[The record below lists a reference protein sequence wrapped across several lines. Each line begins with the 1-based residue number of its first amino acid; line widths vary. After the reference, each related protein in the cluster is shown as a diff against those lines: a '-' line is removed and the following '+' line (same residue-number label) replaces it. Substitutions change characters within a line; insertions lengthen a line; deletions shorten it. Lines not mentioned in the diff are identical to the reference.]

1 MKFDKILEYQEVDKE
16 MTAIEQSFFKN
27 EIYKNFTNNQNK
39 LKAAAQKM
47 EKITQEAW
55 ELSQGASKYK
65 EKTENIKKQID
76 ELFSVVDEIEDIS
89 EAEHYIKL
97 INSLSDSLALLE
109 KEAEKDKAHGTKINT
124 EWNEILK
131 IGQDLTKTV
140 KQIKPEYDKI
150 YEDVKR
156 QREEIEKRLKAI
168 AKDVEKEFIDK
179 YIALKKDKK
188 IPAFVKFD
196 SKVHMC
202 SGCNME
208 LSADTLSKL
217 KKQGDWTECPNCGR
231 ILFIE
236 D

>member
-1 MKFDKILEYQEVDKE
+1 MEEKMK
-16 MTAIEQSFFKN
+16 
-27 EIYKNFTNNQNK
+27 
-39 LKAAAQKM
+39 
-47 EKITQEAW
+47 
-55 ELSQGASKYK
+55 
-65 EKTENIKKQID
+65 
-76 ELFSVVDEIEDIS
+76 IS
-89 EAEHYIKL
+89 
-97 INSLSDSLALLE
+97 DLL
-109 KEAEKDKAHGTKINT
+109 
-124 EWNEILK
+124 
-131 IGQDLTKTV
+131 
-140 KQIKPEYDKI
+140 
-150 YEDVKR
+150 
-156 QREEIEKRLKAI
+156 REEIEKRLKAI